1 MKFLHNF
8 KKRWHDLNKWQKAL
22 VNVLLLAF
30 VFVAYIV
37 WQYNRM
43 PGAALY
49 VHNETDRPIFSYF
62 VNDNWGGNAA
72 ANGGGGMTCCWRIEG
87 ETLKVQ
93 WIKGRTGAQLEQGI
107 KKETISLLVPNPPRT
122 RGDRYLHVHF
132 FPGDQ
137 VRVAWSPNLDT
148 PYENL
153 KEAPTEPATKDQEA
167 DTQ

>member
-1 MKFLHNF
+1 MNNLKS
-8 KKRWHDLNKWQKAL
+8 RWQALSKWQKAL
-22 VNVLLLAF
+22 ANLLLSA
-30 VFVAYIV
+30 VVIATVIA

-49 VHNETDRPIFSYF
+49 VHNATDRPIFSYF
-62 VNDNWGGNAA
+62 VNGNWGGNAFA
-72 ANGGGGMTCCWRIEG
+72 YGGGKSTCCWRIEG
-87 ETLKVQ
+87 ETLKVEWVLDVTPEQ
-93 WIKGRTGAQLEQGI
+93 IEQGLEE
-107 KKETISLLVPNPPRT
+107 ETLTREISNPPRK

-167 DTQ
+167 RS